1 MCATFRILEE
11 WKHILLSL
19 VSIYTL
25 LSLLSIYTLCTV
37 HHNKISVINFIFF
50 LYKNFNQRK
59 HVTKIVVR
67 QHHFW

>member
-11 WKHILLSL
+11 WKHILLS
-19 VSIYTL
+19 
-25 LSLLSIYTLCTV
+25 LSIYTLCTV